1 MDKKVINKKDLVEF
15 IESGCKPKNDWK
27 IGTEHEKFGFFR
39 KDFKPIS
46 YDDINVLFSELHKK
60 FGWKKIFEN
69 NLLIALEK
77 AGSTITL
84 EPGGQIELSGAPL
97 NNLFHTCQE
106 VTSHQFELNSVS
118 RPMGIEYMG
127 MGCLPKWKLDQIPI
141 MPKQRYE
148 IMRKYMQKTG
158 TNGLDMMLRTSTI
171 QANLDY
177 DSELDMIKK
186 FRVSLSIQPAVIA
199 LYANSPF
206 IEGELTNYLSYRS
219 WIWTQ
224 TDQSRCGILP
234 FVFDESFSFE
244 SYVDYL
250 LDIPM
255 YFVKRNGQYIDCSG
269 DSFKKFMEGGLE
281 KLPGIFPTLDDWND
295 HLTIAFPE
303 VRLKKYL
310 EVRGA
315 DGGPWSSV
323 CALPAFWAG
332 ILYDSDVLDETW
344 NLVSSWTD
352 MGRQNFYDDVA
363 KSGLQSKTPDN
374 LDIKVFLKKL
384 LQLSSKGLSRR
395 AIFNEE
401 KKNETIFL
409 NTLSSILDS
418 GESPAEV
425 WKKLFL
431 EKWEQN
437 IDIIYKSNSF

>member
-1 MDKKVINKKDLVEF
+1 
-15 IESGCKPKNDWK
+15 
-27 IGTEHEKFGFFR
+27 
-39 KDFKPIS
+39 
-46 YDDINVLFSELHKK
+46 
-60 FGWKKIFEN
+60 
-69 NLLIALEK
+69 
-77 AGSTITL
+77 
-84 EPGGQIELSGAPL
+84 
-97 NNLFHTCQE
+97 
-106 VTSHQFELNSVS
+106 
-118 RPMGIEYMG
+118 MG

-255 YFVKRNGQYIDCSG
+255 YFVKRNGQYVDCSG

-323 CALPAFWAG
+323 CALPAFWTG

-437 IDIIYKSNSF
+437 IDIIYQSNSF